1 MLKGNCSFLQIQG
14 GKDRVRR
21 LSLLDTSLRDGQ
33 KSLGINL
40 NVNEKLEIS
49 RQLVKLGVDV
59 IEAGYPAASPVEFEA
74 VRKIAREVKGVVIC
88 GFAGANEREIDC
100 CAAALKEAG
109 RSRIHT
115 GIAVSP
121 LYMEKKLQLTPGRV
135 VELAVAAVKHAKK
148 YVDEV
153 QFYAEDAFRSDRV
166 FLVQVLERVI
176 EAGAT
181 VINIPDT
188 LGYATPWECSEMISY
203 VMNNVRNIQ
212 RAVLS
217 VHCHNDLGMATAN
230 SLAGIKAGA
239 GQVEGTI
246 NGIGERAGNTCL
258 EEIIMTLYSRR
269 GSIGIQC
276 GAKTR
281 ELAATSRLVSRLT
294 GVPIPAHKA
303 IVGSNA
309 YTGNPASLG
318 EIGPGEN
325 APFVIIAPDTVG
337 LPEDDGV
344 LQIQLGPQA
353 LQQRLDKLGYS
364 LNKEDLDL
372 VYQYFLHSADSKG
385 AVYDQELRELMGEA
399 GVEQRGILIKNI
411 SITTTGASRA
421 TATVT
426 LDLDGD
432 TVTEAACGTGPVDAV
447 FKAVD
452 LLVGERVCLEDY
464 MLKSV
469 GRGRE
474 TLGDATVKVR
484 YGDNGLVIGRGVS
497 SDVIEASARAYA
509 NALSKVKTM
518 IRENAAQARV

>member
-1 MLKGNCSFLQIQG
+1 MH
-14 GKDRVRR
+14 RV
-21 LSLLDTSLRDGQ
+21 SMLDTSLRDGQ

-40 NVNEKLEIS
+40 SVNEKLEIS
-49 RQLVKLGVDV
+49 RQLVRLGVDV
-59 IEAGYPAASPVEFEA
+59 IEAGYPAASPLELEA
-74 VRKIAREVKGVVIC
+74 VRKIAREIKGVIIC
-88 GFAGANEREIDC
+88 GFARVNEREIDC

-109 RSRIHT
+109 QSRIHT

-121 LYMEKKLQLTPGRV
+121 FYMEKKLRLTPGQV
-135 VELAVAAVKHAKK
+135 VDLAVAAVKHAKK
-148 YVDEV
+148 YVGDV
-153 QFYAEDAFRSDRV
+153 QFYAEDAFRSDRA
-166 FLVQVLERVI
+166 FLVQVLEKVI

-181 VINIPDT
+181 VVNIPDT
-188 LGYATPWECSEMISY
+188 LGYATPWECGEMISY
-203 VMNNVRNIQ
+203 IRNNVRNIH
-212 RAVLS
+212 RAVIS

-239 GQVEGTI
+239 DQVEGTI

-258 EEIIMTLYSRR
+258 EEIIMALYSHRS
-269 GSIGIQC
+269 SIGIQC
-276 GAKTR
+276 GAKPQ
-281 ELAATSRLVSRLT
+281 ELTATSRLVSRLT
-294 GVPIPAHKA
+294 GVPVPAHKA

-309 YTGNPASLG
+309 YSGAPASLE

-325 APFVIIAPDTVG
+325 APLEIVAQ
-337 LPEDDGV
+337 DDHD
-344 LQIQLGPQA
+344 LSA
-353 LQQRLDKLGYS
+353 LETGI
-364 LNKEDLDL
+364 
-372 VYQYFLHSADSKG
+372 
-385 AVYDQELRELMGEA
+385 
-399 GVEQRGILIKNI
+399 EQRGILIKNI

-426 LDLDGD
+426 LDLDGN
-432 TVTEAACGTGPVDAV
+432 TVTEAACGAGPVDAV

-452 LLVGERVCLEDY
+452 LLVGEQVYLEDF

-484 YGDNGLVIGRGVS
+484 YGDKGLVVGRGVS

-518 IRENAAQARV
+518 IRENAAQGRV